1 MSEPD
6 RINFTM
12 GFKLGGPE
20 YSSAN
25 ASVSFSSDVRPD
37 ETPDQAF
44 ARVRAF
50 VEKKCEKEVANV
62 ESGFGRDSGTRKKV
76 SSSKDGWKD

>member
-12 GFKLGGPE
+12 GFKIGGKN

-25 ASVSFSSDVRPD
+25 ASVSYTSDVRPD
-37 ETPDQAF
+37 ETPEKAY
-44 ARVRAF
+44 ARIRAF
-50 VEKKCEKEVANV
+50 VDKQCEKEVKNV
-62 ESGFGRDSGTRKKV
+62 ERHFSSDS
-76 SSSKDGWKD
+76 DD